1 MALTHSRR
9 RPTVRRAI
17 FVSLVV
23 GTVLNLI
30 NHYDVFLTQTL
41 SSSVLVQMG
50 LTYLVPYLVST
61 YSQVAA
67 IMEAHQGGW
76 GSPPAVTDRAPASS
90 GVQVASPLGPLNTLH
105 NSGHPS

>member
-76 GSPPAVTDRAPASS
+76 GSPQPSLIGRLPLQASRL
-90 GVQVASPLGPLNTLH
+90 PHL
-105 NSGHPS
+105 